1 MDYNKIVSNAEDKLI
16 NSHPEVIKDLKDI
29 IASGSTGGEIIGMTE
44 GYFKSLEYSNKDAYY
59 CLS

>member
-44 GYFKSLEYSNKDAYY
+44 GY
-59 CLS
+59 